1 MSNNLYNV
9 NFLNLRNLLLIFGT
23 LTFLGLSI
31 FALLRQRIESFYVYD
46 YTSAYII
53 GASVLIIILVLS
65 IAYLVLPIII
75 RVKRKKI
82 STLNS
87 KFTLYFVSIAL
98 TPAIILGVIGM
109 MLINLGINDWFN
121 SKINNVIDNSVLVAE
136 SYLEEHKETIKGEV
150 YTMYSDINSTS
161 DVLGIDINRLK
172 FALRTQALIRSLPET
187 FVLSRDGRI
196 LAQAFEQSKLLYSP
210 PENAFERADNGEM
223 AIMSSTQVNKV
234 YALVKLDNYKDSY
247 LFAGRSMD
255 ENVLIALND
264 TVSAKN
270 EYTFLEENRNQIS
283 LTFILL
289 YVIISL
295 FLVLLSTFFGLK
307 FAERIVFPISSVI
320 KATNNIS
327 EGRYDNKIKK
337 TNDYVELN
345 RLAESF
351 NKMSDDIVKQRKQIL
366 ISKKHETWS
375 DIARRIAHEIKN
387 PLTPIQLS
395 SDRLEKKLKDFSI
408 EQAEIFECVSTIR
421 RQVNEIGYLV
431 DEFSNFARLPMPK
444 LNEENI
450 HLILREVIKD
460 YRNNYTNILFEE
472 NYCNDNFHLKVDRSQ
487 ILRALKNII
496 INSIHSIEENNNE
509 KGLIS
514 ITTKSCKKY
523 LKIILQDNGRGLKF
537 TRDEL
542 IKPYFTTKKKIGGT
556 GLGLAIVEKILFDH
570 NADFSIDNR
579 EDKISGALVEIKF
592 ER

>member
-1 MSNNLYNV
+1 
-9 NFLNLRNLLLIFGT
+9 
-23 LTFLGLSI
+23 
-31 FALLRQRIESFYVYD
+31 
-46 YTSAYII
+46 
-53 GASVLIIILVLS
+53 
-65 IAYLVLPIII
+65 
-75 RVKRKKI
+75 
-82 STLNS
+82 
-87 KFTLYFVSIAL
+87 
-98 TPAIILGVIGM
+98 M

-172 FALRTQALIRSLPET
+172 FALRTQALIRSIPET
-187 FVLSRDGRI
+187 FVLSREGKI

-337 TNDYVELN
+337 PMIMLN
-345 RLAESF
+345 
-351 NKMSDDIVKQRKQIL
+351 
-366 ISKKHETWS
+366 
-375 DIARRIAHEIKN
+375 
-387 PLTPIQLS
+387 
-395 SDRLEKKLKDFSI
+395 
-408 EQAEIFECVSTIR
+408 
-421 RQVNEIGYLV
+421 
-431 DEFSNFARLPMPK
+431 
-444 LNEENI
+444 
-450 HLILREVIKD
+450 
-460 YRNNYTNILFEE
+460 
-472 NYCNDNFHLKVDRSQ
+472 
-487 ILRALKNII
+487 
-496 INSIHSIEENNNE
+496 
-509 KGLIS
+509 
-514 ITTKSCKKY
+514 
-523 LKIILQDNGRGLKF
+523 
-537 TRDEL
+537 
-542 IKPYFTTKKKIGGT
+542 
-556 GLGLAIVEKILFDH
+556 
-570 NADFSIDNR
+570 
-579 EDKISGALVEIKF
+579 
-592 ER
+592 